1 MSHDAEAN
9 IRISPLG
16 QNLKKKLPSSTK
28 IRTSINNRHRHQQ
41 KQIPFSLHSTM
52 LYIISPTITVACS
65 PPRVYVFEISSFK
78 LSGQFCQENTF
89 SMLNVTQMLKR
100 NLKNSSVKTQSSR
113 AEQEA
118 SLTQTE
124 IS

>member
-1 MSHDAEAN
+1 
-9 IRISPLG
+9 
-16 QNLKKKLPSSTK
+16 
-28 IRTSINNRHRHQQ
+28 
-41 KQIPFSLHSTM
+41 M
-52 LYIISPTITVACS
+52 LNIISPTITVACS
-65 PPRVYVFEISSFK
+65 PPRVYDFKISSFK
-78 LSGQFCQENTF
+78 LSGQFFLKKTI
-89 SMLNVTQMLKR
+89 SMLNITRMLKR

>member
-16 QNLKKKLPSSTK
+16 QNFKKKLPSSTK
-28 IRTSINNRHRHQQ
+28 IRTSINNRHQQ

>member
-1 MSHDAEAN
+1 M
-9 IRISPLG
+9 PT
-16 QNLKKKLPSSTK
+16 NLFIQIKWTIFPRKK
-28 IRTSINNRHRHQQ
+28 
-41 KQIPFSLHSTM
+41 
-52 LYIISPTITVACS
+52 
-65 PPRVYVFEISSFK
+65 
-78 LSGQFCQENTF
+78 TF
-89 SMLNVTQMLKR
+89 SMLNITRMLKR